1 VTQKAGI
8 ITEEA
13 TTDDTENVALETK
26 YIKTLDAYLSKP
38 DEGLLLD
45 AYELGRAALIR
56 GLGVLEIASLHSRA
70 LAMAL
75 SRPTTD
81 DEKSRLLENQTN
93 FFVEVLCPF
102 EMAHR
107 GFRDANGIL
116 RRLNELLESQAK
128 RIAFS
133 LHDEASQLLAA
144 VHISLAE
151 ATHGLPPKITRRFD
165 TVKDLMGQI
174 EDRLRSLSHEL
185 SPPILLELG
194 LCPALEVLADGVAR
208 RWGFAVTVKSSL
220 HADIPPTVQ
229 TSVYRITQEAL
240 TNVAKHAAA
249 GRAEI
254 ELRQTAHSLVC
265 SVRDDGIGFDSNPIS
280 REVQSGL
287 GLMEIRERV
296 AALGGTLRLHSQQNH
311 GTDLTVE
318 IPLEN

>member
-1 VTQKAGI
+1 MSND
-8 ITEEA
+8 E
-13 TTDDTENVALETK
+13 LETK
-26 YIKTLDAYLSKP
+26 YVATLDAFVSKP

-45 AYELGRAALIR
+45 AYELGRTALIQ

-70 LAMAL
+70 LATLL
-75 SRPTTD
+75 SRSATD
-81 DEKSRLLENQTN
+81 HDRSRLMESQTN

-102 EMAHR
+102 EMTHR
-107 GFRDANGIL
+107 GFRDANGVL

-128 RIAFS
+128 RIAFT

-151 ATHGLPPKITRRFD
+151 ATHDLPPEMVARFEM
-165 TVKDLMGQI
+165 VKDLMSQI

-185 SPPILLELG
+185 SPPVLLELG
-194 LCPALEVLADGVAR
+194 LCPALEVLADGVSK
-208 RWGFAVTVKSSL
+208 RWGFPVTVTSSL
-220 HADIPPTVQ
+220 NAEIPPTVQ
-229 TSVYRITQEAL
+229 TSLYRITQEAL
-240 TNVAKHAAA
+240 TNVAKHAGAS
-249 GRAEI
+249 RAEVEI
-254 ELRQTAHSLVC
+254 RQTTHKLVC

-280 REVQSGL
+280 NDTQTGL

-296 AALGGTLRLHSQQNH
+296 AALGGVLRLQSHQNQ